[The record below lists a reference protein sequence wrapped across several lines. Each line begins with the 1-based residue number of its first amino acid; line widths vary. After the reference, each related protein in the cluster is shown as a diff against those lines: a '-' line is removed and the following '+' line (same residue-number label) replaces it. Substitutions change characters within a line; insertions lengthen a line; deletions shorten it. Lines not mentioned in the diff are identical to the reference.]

1 MKRLIAI
8 AALGAIL
15 FSAGPVAFA
24 GEQEGPVFEPRPVP
38 PHQTAPTQGTQ
49 IFSPGDE
56 TREPLNPDVRG

>member
-15 FSAGPVAFA
+15 FSVGPVVFA

-38 PHQTAPTQGTQ
+38 QYKTETAQGSQ